1 MKILVAVDGSAQCL
15 AAVAGLADHVRWF
28 RDPPQLTLIHAHL
41 PIPYKAAAAWAGHE
55 AVAKYYSDE
64 SDAAL
69 EGAAKLLGARG
80 LAFAVEKCVGD
91 PAEEIVRHAAAGG
104 YDMIAMGT
112 HGHTGLANLV
122 MGSVATK
129 VLARTRVPVIFMKS

>member
-1 MKILVAVDGSAQCL
+1 MKILVAVDGSAQSL
-15 AAVAGLADHVRWF
+15 AAVAGLAEHARWF
-28 RDPPQLTLIHAHL
+28 REPPQVTLLHAHL

-55 AVAKYYSDE
+55 AVAKYYAEE
-64 SDAAL
+64 SDSAL
-69 EGAAKLLGARG
+69 AGAADLMRARG

-91 PAEEIVRHAAAGG
+91 PADEIIRHAVAGK

-112 HGHTGLANLV
+112 HGHTALANLV

-129 VLARTRVPVIFMKS
+129 VLARSHVPVLFMKS